1 MIKKVKK
8 KTNKPKANK
17 DKKTG
22 KEGKI
27 KITNAVFYKTSTKKS
42 IKTKTKLTLQS
53 NPLQKF
59 FSNK

>member
-1 MIKKVKK
+1 MIKEVKK

-27 KITNAVFYKTSTKKS
+27 KITNAVFYKTSRKN
-42 IKTKTKLTLQS
+42 Q
-53 NPLQKF
+53 
-59 FSNK
+59 